1 MNVAILLIT
10 HQGLGAAMRQTV
22 EEIMGEPPLPMA
34 CIEPGLD
41 ESIETARERALDTAE
56 QLSSGYDGVL
66 ILTDAYGATPC
77 NIAVAVGKQQHAPV
91 VTGLNLPM
99 LLRIMSYPSLSPHS
113 LAAKALSTAEDGIA
127 LATPQHVPVH

>member
-22 EEIMGEPPLPMA
+22 EEIMGDPPLSMA
-34 CIEPGLD
+34 CIEPGLN
-41 ESIETARERALDTAE
+41 ESVGRARQRALETAD
-56 QLSSGYDGVL
+56 QLSAEYDGVL

-77 NIAVAVGKQQHAPV
+77 NIAVAVGEQQQAPV

-99 LLRIMSYPSLSPHS
+99 LLRVMSYPSLSPHS
-113 LAAKALSTAEDGIA
+113 LAAKALSIAEDGIT
-127 LATPQHVPVH
+127 LATPQHAPVH